1 MKKKRLE
8 NLRLAKEIE
17 NINKVSELNRDKKRL
32 MEKEEDL
39 KRLKYNMEKAKK
51 EEEEIAEKNESNYKK
66 KKKLKNYEKNKK
78 NSLISKLYWMN

>member
-1 MKKKRLE
+1 MKKSKKNYL
-8 NLRLAKEIE
+8 KEIE

-51 EEEEIAEKNESNYKK
+51 EEEEIAEKKYLKK
-66 KKKLKNYEKNKK
+66 WIMHSKN
-78 NSLISKLYWMN
+78 LIIQI